1 MTFKDD
7 IVERINTDFGE
18 NAINATAILSDAITN
33 VDYLKTDRVI
43 RCIIFL
49 AKGNLTDLNRY
60 IETATY
66 DTRDVMLWAEYVGLK
81 ENEKPKRVRDFNKTF
96 HECSNDVKE

>member
-7 IVERINTDFGE
+7 IVNRINADFGE
-18 NAINATAILSDAITN
+18 NANLATTMLIDAITK
-33 VDYLKTDRVI
+33 VDYLKTDRII

-49 AKGNLTDLNRY
+49 AKGNLTDLNKY
-60 IETATY
+60 IETATF
-66 DTRDVMLWAEYVGLK
+66 DTRDVMLWAEYEGLK

-96 HECSNDVKE
+96 TESSKDVNE